1 MLLGRQVPLTGSPLN
16 TMAAANSHSLDR
28 PPDRLPQSHSETR
41 SPAQAYAGPMR
52 PPDSASPA
60 PPLRWSLLSWPLLG
74 RYGVR
79 AGWRALAF
87 AGLFIAGSEGLEAVW
102 PHSTS
107 LGDLLPLPLL
117 AREAVLLVI
126 VITATLLLGRLER
139 RTLGDYGLPPLTD
152 SRVLGGLGSGFGAAT
167 LLVGTLAALGVLQVS
182 LAPLPLGQALLTGL
196 EWGLVFLVVAL
207 FEELL
212 LRGYLQA
219 TLARSIGFWP
229 AAVLLSLLFALAHA
243 RNSGETPLGLV
254 AVAGFGLFFCYTLR
268 ATGNLWMAIG
278 FHAAWDWAQSYF
290 YGVPDSGVH
299 VAGHLFATSANGP
312 TWLSGGTV
320 GPEGSILVFAA
331 LGASATLIRL
341 GRSPRVGARVA

>member
-1 MLLGRQVPLTGSPLN
+1 MRQ
-16 TMAAANSHSLDR
+16 
-28 PPDRLPQSHSETR
+28 PDP
-41 SPAQAYAGPMR
+41 
-52 PPDSASPA
+52 ASPN
-60 PPLRWSLLSWPLLG
+60 PLLRQSALLWPLLG
-74 RYGVR
+74 RHGVR
-79 AGWRALAF
+79 GGWRALTF
-87 AGLFIAGSEGLEAVW
+87 AGLFIAGSEGLEARW
-102 PHSTS
+102 PHSTRP
-107 LGDLLPLPLL
+107 GDLLPLPLL
-117 AREAVLLVI
+117 GREAALLLIVL
-126 VITATLLLGRLER
+126 TATLLLGRLER

-152 SRVLGGLGSGFGAAT
+152 RRVLRGLGGGFGAAS
-167 LLVGTLAALGVLQVS
+167 LLVGALAALGLLQVS
-182 LAPLPLGQALLTGL
+182 LAPLPLGVALVTGL

-229 AAVLLSLLFALAHA
+229 AAALLSFLFALAHA

-254 AVAGFGLFFCYTLR
+254 AVGGFGLFFCYTLR
-268 ATGNLWMAIG
+268 ASGDLWMAIG

-299 VAGHLFATSANGP
+299 VVGHLLKATATGP

-331 LGASATLIRL
+331 LGASATVIRSR
-341 GRSPRVGARVA
+341 RSPRLGARVA